1 MDDSVLAKPASQVG
15 PYILTRRLGVGGMGE
30 VWAGRRTHGTGAYK
44 TVAVK
49 LLPSGRAHDENSRRM
64 FDDEARL
71 SMLLCNSNIVQVF
84 DVGEDAGVCYMAME
98 WVDGLNLDELG
109 EIVRER
115 GEVLPLSVVGYIV
128 GEILKALAYAH
139 DLEHEGK
146 PLTVV
151 HRDVSAHNVMIS
163 VAGEVKLMDF
173 GIARVASEATSGV
186 HVKGKLRYMPPE
198 QLRGDTRAPT
208 IDLFAVGA
216 ILHELLDGRRFRS
229 GVVDE
234 ARLYGMVLDGEVPP
248 PTCPSERVPP
258 KLEALRSGLLKAKVA
273 DRIQSAREAHRYL
286 SAWTGYRDAKFELQD
301 LVRGCA
307 NPPGSRTEILP
318 VFERAQTN
326 EQTSQLAPFFQ
337 TASTDQKMERSVT
350 VREPTRPAAP
360 AELRHPSVP
369 KWTLMTF
376 AIGLPVAV
384 LALGAVGLIWFAARA
399 EPTGEAGAPANPGPT
414 KHNDI
419 AAVTHAADESSTAKP
434 PPITSLDAS
443 EPSDPRPNTSPPAI
457 EIPTPAPSDRI
468 EPASADEP
476 DTMKGTI
483 SEAPESGQER
493 PQAPAKPR
501 VSVKVTAPQAFW
513 LEVEVAG
520 KSHLIDRMG
529 GAPEAQIRLRPGDY
543 RVRYRSDAGG
553 AWRSGGTV
561 TIPET
566 TEPLVMKLQPSGKFA
581 VE

>member
-1 MDDSVLAKPASQVG
+1 MDDPVLTKPAGQVG

-30 VWAGRRTHGTGAYK
+30 VWGGRRTHGTGAYK

-49 LLPSGRAHDENSRRM
+49 LLVPGRAHDENSRRM
-64 FDDEARL
+64 FDEEARL

-84 DVGEDAGVCYMAME
+84 DIGEDAGVCYMAME

-115 GEVLPLSVVGYIV
+115 GEVIPLSIVGYVV

-146 PLTVV
+146 LLTIV
-151 HRDVSAHNVMIS
+151 HRDISAHNVMIS

-234 ARLYGMVLDGEVPP
+234 ARLYGMVLDGELPP
-248 PTCPSERVPP
+248 LTCPAQRVPP
-258 KLEALRSGLLKAKVA
+258 KLEALRSGLLEAKSA

-286 SAWTGYRDAKFELQD
+286 SDWAGYRDAKFELQD

-318 VFERAQTN
+318 LPDRAQTN

-350 VREPTRPAAP
+350 VREPTRPAVA
-360 AELRHPSVP
+360 AELQYPSVP
-369 KWTLMTF
+369 KWMLMTF
-376 AIGLPVAV
+376 AIGFPVVV
-384 LALGAVGLIWFAARA
+384 LTLGVVGMILFAPRA
-399 EPTGEAGAPANPGPT
+399 EPTAEAEVPENPAPSRP
-414 KHNDI
+414 NDI
-419 AAVTHAADESSTAKP
+419 AGVESFTAKP
-434 PPITSLDAS
+434 PSTSLDS
-443 EPSDPRPNTSPPAI
+443 PDPSGPRPSNSPPEI
-457 EIPTPAPSDRI
+457 EIATAALSERGEPAP
-468 EPASADEP
+468 ANEP
-476 DTMKGTI
+476 DTI
-483 SEAPESGQER
+483 SEPPESEQER
-493 PQAPAKPR
+493 PQPRAKPR

-513 LEVEVAG
+513 LEVEIAG
-520 KSHLIDRMG
+520 KIHLIDRMG

-543 RVRYRSDAGG
+543 RVRYRNDAGG

-566 TEPLVMKLQPSGKFA
+566 TEPLVMNLQSGKFA
-581 VE
+581 IQ

>member
-1 MDDSVLAKPASQVG
+1 MDDPVLTKPAGQVG

-49 LLPSGRAHDENSRRM
+49 LLAPGRAHDENSRRM
-64 FDDEARL
+64 FDEEARL

-84 DVGEDAGVCYMAME
+84 DIGEDAGVCYMAME

-109 EIVRER
+109 EIIRER
-115 GEVLPLSVVGYIV
+115 GEVIPLPIVGYVV

-146 PLTVV
+146 LLTIV
-151 HRDVSAHNVMIS
+151 HRDISAHNVMIS

-234 ARLYGMVLDGEVPP
+234 ARLYGMVLDGEIPP
-248 PTCPSERVPP
+248 LTCPAHRVPP
-258 KLEALRSGLLKAKVA
+258 KLEALRTGLLEAKSE

-286 SAWTGYRDAKFELQD
+286 SDWAGYRDAKFELQD

-318 VFERAQTN
+318 LPDRTQTTD
-326 EQTSQLAPFFQ
+326 QTYLLAPSSH
-337 TASTDQKMERSVT
+337 TASTDQNIERSVT
-350 VREPTRPAAP
+350 VRESARPVVP
-360 AELRHPSVP
+360 AERHHPSVP
-369 KWTLMTF
+369 KWVLMTF
-376 AIGLPVAV
+376 AIGFPLAV
-384 LALGAVGLIWFAARA
+384 LTLGVVGLMLLAPRA
-399 EPTGEAGAPANPGPT
+399 EPSTEADVPKNPAPSRP
-414 KHNDI
+414 NDL
-419 AAVTHAADESSTAKP
+419 AGVESSTAKP
-434 PPITSLDAS
+434 QGISL
-443 EPSDPRPNTSPPAI
+443 EPTDPSVPRPSNAPPDI
-457 EIPTPAPSDRI
+457 ETKTAAPSEQSELAPAKPDAI
-468 EPASADEP
+468 PEPP
-476 DTMKGTI
+476 K
-483 SEAPESGQER
+483 SEQER
-493 PQAPAKPR
+493 QQSRAKPR

-513 LEVEVAG
+513 LEIEIAG
-520 KSHLIDRMG
+520 KIHLIDRMG
-529 GAPEAQIRLRPGDY
+529 GLPEAQIRLRPGDY
-543 RVRYRSDAGG
+543 RVRYRNDAGG

-566 TEPLVMKLQPSGKFA
+566 TEPLVIKLQSGKFA
-581 VE
+581 IE